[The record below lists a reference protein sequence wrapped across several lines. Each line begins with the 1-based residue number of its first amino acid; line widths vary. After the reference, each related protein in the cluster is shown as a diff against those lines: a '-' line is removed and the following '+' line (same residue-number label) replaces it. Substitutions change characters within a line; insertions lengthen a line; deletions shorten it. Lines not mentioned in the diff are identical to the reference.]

1 MKLPVY
7 EVIRCQRCKKRKHIT
22 HFQSY
27 SNHKKKNVV
36 KQCYSCRQGNTKR
49 LLNVNTVTGQCRQQ
63 WIEWKQ
69 KNSCVHCGE
78 SDPEVLQADHFKG
91 KKIREVSYYTYWS
104 CHGGP
109 AAQREELKKVQ
120 CLCRYCHDVITKRD
134 YFKRQTHRTKLTK
147 RKDKHNEAKKK
158 YVMEEKFRRGGCAIC
173 DRKVTEKTVNCFKF
187 DHGENFAE
195 KHFGISN
202 YISKNNCSFKTAKP
216 KLKLEMMLCRLLCS
230 NCDWRETRKDL
241 WGHKMPVPWQKE
253 KDEYWDF

>member
-36 KQCYSCRQGNTKR
+36 KQCYRCRQANTKR
-49 LLNVNTVTGQCRQQ
+49 LFNVNTVTGQCRQQ

-69 KNSCVHCGE
+69 KHSCVHCGE

-120 CLCRYCHDVITKRD
+120 CLCLSLIHI
-134 YFKRQTHRTKLTK
+134 
-147 RKDKHNEAKKK
+147 
-158 YVMEEKFRRGGCAIC
+158 
-173 DRKVTEKTVNCFKF
+173 
-187 DHGENFAE
+187 
-195 KHFGISN
+195 
-202 YISKNNCSFKTAKP
+202 
-216 KLKLEMMLCRLLCS
+216 
-230 NCDWRETRKDL
+230 
-241 WGHKMPVPWQKE
+241 
-253 KDEYWDF
+253 